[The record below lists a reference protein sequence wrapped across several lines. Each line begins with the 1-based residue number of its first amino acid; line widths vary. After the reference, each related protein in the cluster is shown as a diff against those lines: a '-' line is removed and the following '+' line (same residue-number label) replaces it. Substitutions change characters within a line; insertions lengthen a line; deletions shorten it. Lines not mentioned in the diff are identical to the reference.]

1 MGTCNAPKQV
11 ARTQAEIAKKQL
23 AMTEKRDADAERQVD
38 ALMREKTRLVNEANT
53 MRERA
58 ENAAIEVGS
67 GGCCH
72 LPSRLV

>member
-23 AMTEKRDADAERQVD
+23 EMTEKRDADAERQVD

-58 ENAAIEVGS
+58 ENAAIEVRFRWVVATA
-67 GGCCH
+67 
-72 LPSRLV
+72 SRLV